1 MKLVITMRTWVSRR
15 VIHSAEILGYAN
27 RVMSNQQIVWKK
39 VPVEKHISI
48 KFQIKVKNNGEKIKE
63 TNNEKPVFPFTKSK
77 TPKQKTSIIIAP
89 SFFKRIEL

>member
-1 MKLVITMRTWVSRR
+1 M
-15 VIHSAEILGYAN
+15 
-27 RVMSNQQIVWKK
+27 
-39 VPVEKHISI
+39 EKGPCRKAYIN
-48 KFQIKVKNNGEKIKE
+48 QIKVKNNGEKIKE